1 MSVRVTTDLDEAA
14 LARVI
19 AGVVDDVTTEVANA
33 ARRRCPV
40 DDGQLRASI
49 RSETRQRGSEVVG
62 EVWSSLEYAAYVHE
76 GTGIYGPTGR
86 PIRPVRAR
94 VLSWQP
100 QGGGR
105 VFAREVRGQ
114 RPQPFLADAL
124 AEVSPW
130 PVDRTVRY

>member
-14 LARVI
+14 LARVL
-19 AGVVDDVTTEVANA
+19 AEVVDDVTTEVANA

-40 DDGQLRASI
+40 DNGPLRASI

-62 EVWSSLEYAAYVHE
+62 EVWSALEYAAYVHE

-100 QGGGR
+100 RGGGR

-114 RPQPFLADAL
+114 RPQPFLGDAL

-130 PVDRTVRY
+130 LVDRTVRY